1 MRVLIRSPLD
11 TLHTPIVL
19 SADPDAKYS
28 PFGENTT
35 LKTQLECPVR
45 VLISSPLD
53 TLHTLIVLSLDPD
66 TKYSP
71 FGENA
76 TLETYNEWSVSLN
89 REHIDQL
96 SILDIYNPS
105 FYS

>member
-19 SADPDAKYS
+19 SSNPDAKYS

-35 LKTQLECPVR
+35 LQTEDECPVR
-45 VLISSPLD
+45 VFIRSPLD
-53 TLHTLIVLSLDPD
+53 TLHTTISNIDPD
-66 TKYSP
+66 AKYSP

-76 TLETYNEWSVSLN
+76 TLVS
-89 REHIDQL
+89 RK
-96 SILDIYNPS
+96 S
-105 FYS
+105 